1 MSPIYVVI
9 IALVLYWLGYQLY
22 ARFLSD
28 KIFLLRDNFIT
39 PAHSQKDGVDYVPT
53 SAGVLFGHHYASIS
67 GLGPILGPAIAV
79 IWGWLPA
86 VLWVVLGTIFVGA
99 VHDFSALVISVRSK
113 GYSIG
118 TITEYLMGRRAKLLF
133 LFIIFFLVSLA
144 MGVFVLVLG
153 NLFSAGGFPQVVTP
167 SMVIITLAL
176 IIGYLSYRK
185 QISIKYLGFIAFL
198 LITISIWVENQF
210 ALSTAFHFSTSTW
223 KNIMLTYAFFA
234 SVLPVW
240 LLLQSRDFINSIFL
254 FLGLLLLY
262 LGFFVSGVE
271 FSAPA
276 FQANPKN
283 APPLFPFVFVL
294 IACGSISGFHSLVS
308 SGTSAKQ
315 LNKEKDAKV
324 IGYGGM
330 LGESLLGLIAILA
343 TTTFFSTEEAWH
355 SAYGDYNLIGLG
367 QKVSFFIKGGASF
380 LLSLGISENIASSL
394 IAFLVVSFALTSL
407 DSGTRLLRYNVEE
420 IGKSS
425 SSALLAR
432 FTQNRY
438 VASALAISAITF
450 IAFFKTGEHSIG
462 QVLWS
467 LFGTVNQLLG
477 SLALLLASI
486 YLYSRGKNPLYTLIP
501 MLLLLVATCYAMV
514 SQLYGFL
521 TEETHLLLVVMSI
534 LLIILTVW
542 LLFES
547 VGAVK
552 RYKDKKID
560 NLDILST

>member
-1 MSPIYVVI
+1 MSPNYVVL
-9 IALVLYWLGYQLY
+9 IALVLYFLGYRFY
-22 ARFLSD
+22 ARFLSN
-28 KIFLLRDNFIT
+28 KVFSLRDNFIT
-39 PAHSQKDGVDYVPT
+39 PAHSEADGVDYVPT
-53 SAGVLFGHHYASIS
+53 STGVLFGHHYASIS

-86 VLWVVLGTIFVGA
+86 VLWVVLGSIFIGA
-99 VHDFSALVISVRSK
+99 VHDFSALVLSVRSK

-144 MGVFVLVLG
+144 MGVFVLVLS
-153 NLFSAGGFPQVVTP
+153 NLFSANGFPQVATP
-167 SMVIITLAL
+167 STVIIILAL
-176 IIGYLSYRK
+176 IIGYLSYKKRVL
-185 QISIKYLGFIAFL
+185 IKLLGIVAFL
-198 LITISIWVENQF
+198 LVTISIWVENKF
-210 ALSTAFHFSTSTW
+210 ALSADFRFSADTW
-223 KNIMLTYAFFA
+223 KNIMLVYAFLA

-254 FLGLLLLY
+254 FLGLFLLY

-271 FSAPA
+271 FSAPV

-283 APPLFPFVFVL
+283 APPLLPFVFVL
-294 IACGSISGFHSLVS
+294 IACGSISGFHALVS

-330 LGESLLGLIAILA
+330 LGESLLGLIAVLA
-343 TTTFFSTEEAWH
+343 TTTFFSTEAAWH
-355 SAYGDYNLIGLG
+355 SAYGDYKLIGLA

-380 LLSLGISENIASSL
+380 LLPLGISTTIASSL

-407 DSGTRLLRYNVEE
+407 DSGTRLLRYNIEE

-425 SSALLAR
+425 NYPLLIR

-438 VASALAISAITF
+438 MASALAISAIAF

-477 SLALLLASI
+477 ALALLLASI
-486 YLYSRGKNPLYTLIP
+486 YLYSRGRNPLYTLIP
-501 MLLLLVATCYAMV
+501 MLFLLIATCYAMV
-514 SQLYGFL
+514 SQLYGFF
-521 TEETHLLLVVMSI
+521 TQDTHLLLVVMSMI
-534 LLIILTVW
+534 LISLTVW
-542 LLFES
+542 LLVES

-552 RYKDKKID
+552 RYKGKKID
-560 NLDILST
+560 DLNILNN